1 MYDFSDVKAGLVH
14 VETNLEVQQ
23 NSNSAGT

>member
-14 VETNLEVQQ
+14 VETNLEVQE
-23 NSNSAGT
+23 NSISAGT